1 MLRCRACFSRCI
13 RALDTA
19 PLQSHSVRR
28 DGLSALV
35 ATQQRPSSS
44 STYDSRN
51 IGDRARERLNPRSRD
66 RPYGDRPPRQDAWE
80 RSPAAR
86 SLKRREDEALR
97 RPVDREA
104 LKNEVASGE
113 MWLGKRDPTITQAEW
128 DRRRRELRH
137 LRDPLEVAAFVKQEL
152 AKGKMKEMRQ
162 LVRMASHSMQVVVS
176 WNHIIDHLMKQTR
189 VSEAF
194 KVYNEMKKIGQFP
207 DSYTY
212 TIVLRGLSNNPEK
225 PGATSMAIAVYHSL
239 SAPNSRVKPSIIH
252 TNAVL
257 TVCARALDMD
267 ALWGFAAKIPES
279 GPGAADARTFTI
291 ILNAVRQNLLV
302 DAPLGEGENEL
313 AHRRE
318 RGVVEGRRIWED
330 VVGRWRNADLIVE
343 EELVCAMGRLLLV
356 GSRPRDWDDVLSLV
370 EQTMD
375 IPRLVPRLGSI
386 EREALPRIRAPNT
399 LPEFKP
405 ENEDEDSKR
414 GGEFLALTVDG
425 KKSRPLTYATPS
437 NETLSMVLEACQK
450 IVAPKAAEEYWEM
463 LTDPGTYA
471 IVPDNNNLHQRLRL
485 LRQNRASTAVVRM
498 LQDKSFANKLHLKP
512 GTFRIA
518 MSTCVRDKNNH
529 NSLKNATQILQ
540 LMMDTLPDADPK
552 TIQKYA
558 ELAVDFPL
566 AKGEDL
572 VEALTYLQPVANSI
586 KVQLNV
592 GTEKTYRGRSSAD
605 IKPLSEEA
613 RQDAVAAL
621 RKIYAVFD
629 KLILSN
635 LISEEQKAPFKAER
649 ARMSAL
655 INRLAFR
662 ASVKRVS
669 LKSGP
674 SASEEAQGETD
685 DSAKVEVAT
694 EERREKL
701 GFSRPSN
708 NWRTRRAAPPERR
721 KQWASPPTE

>member
-1 MLRCRACFSRCI
+1 
-13 RALDTA
+13 
-19 PLQSHSVRR
+19 
-28 DGLSALV
+28 
-35 ATQQRPSSS
+35 
-44 STYDSRN
+44 
-51 IGDRARERLNPRSRD
+51 
-66 RPYGDRPPRQDAWE
+66 
-80 RSPAAR
+80 
-86 SLKRREDEALR
+86 
-97 RPVDREA
+97 
-104 LKNEVASGE
+104 
-113 MWLGKRDPTITQAEW
+113 
-128 DRRRRELRH
+128 
-137 LRDPLEVAAFVKQEL
+137 
-152 AKGKMKEMRQ
+152 MRQ
-162 LVRMASHSMQVVVS
+162 
-176 WNHIIDHLMKQTR
+176 
-189 VSEAF
+189 
-194 KVYNEMKKIGQFP
+194 MKKTGQFP

-212 TIVLRGLSNNPEK
+212 TIILRGLSNNPEK
-225 PGATSMAIAVYHSL
+225 SGATSMAIAVYHSL

-279 GPGAADARTFTI
+279 GPGAADARTFTV
-291 ILNAVRQNLLV
+291 ILNAIRQNLLV

-375 IPRLVPRLGSI
+375 LPRLVPRLGTN

-399 LPEFKP
+399 PPEFKP

-414 GGEFLALTVDG
+414 GDEFLALTVDG

-463 LTDPGTYA
+463 LTDPGTCA
-471 IVPDNNNLHQRLRL
+471 IVPDNNNLHQRLRH
-485 LRQNRASTAVVRM
+485 LRQNRASSAVVRM

-529 NSLKNATQILQ
+529 SSLKNATQILQ
-540 LMMDTLPDADPK
+540 LMTATLPDADPK

-572 VEALTYLQPVANSI
+572 VEALTYLQPVANNL

-635 LISEEQKAPFKAER
+635 LIPEEQKAPFKAER

-655 INRLAFR
+655 INSLAFR

-669 LKSGP
+669 PRSGP
-674 SASEEAQGETD
+674 SASAEAQGETD
-685 DSAKVEVAT
+685 DSVEVGQVAT
-694 EERREKL
+694 EERRERPR
-701 GFSRPSN
+701 FSRPSD
-708 NWRTRRAAPPERR
+708 NWRTSRAAPPERR
-721 KQWASPPTE
+721 KQWRSATE

>member
-1 MLRCRACFSRCI
+1 MLHCRACFSRCI

-19 PLQSHSVRR
+19 PLQTHRLRR

-35 ATQQRPSSS
+35 ATQERSASS
-44 STYDSRN
+44 STSDAPYVAA
-51 IGDRARERLNPRSRD
+51 RARD
-66 RPYGDRPPRQDAWE
+66 RPDLPSRRRAYGDPPHSKDAWE
-80 RSPAAR
+80 RSPAA
-86 SLKRREDEALR
+86 SHLKRREYQALR

-104 LKNEVASGE
+104 MKKELGSGE
-113 MWLGKRDPTITQAEW
+113 MWLGKRDPRMTPAEW
-128 DRRRRELRH
+128 DRRRRELQH
-137 LRDPLEVAAFVKQEL
+137 LHDPLEVAAFVKQEL
-152 AKGKMKEMRQ
+152 AKGKTKEMQQ

-176 WNHIIDHLMKQTR
+176 WNHIIDHLMR
-189 VSEAF
+189 SASVSEAF
-194 KVYNEMKKIGQFP
+194 KVYNEMKKRGQFP

-212 TIVLRGLSNNPEK
+212 TIVLRGLSNNPDQSGVASK
-225 PGATSMAIAVYHSL
+225 AIAVYHSL
-239 SAPNSRVKPSIIH
+239 SAPNSRVKSSIIH

-257 TVCARALDMD
+257 SVCARALDMD

-291 ILNAVRQNLLV
+291 ILNAIRQSLLV

-318 RGVVEGRRIWED
+318 RGVAEGRRMWED
-330 VVGRWRNADLIVE
+330 VVGKWRNADLVIE

-375 IPRLVPRLGSI
+375 IPRLVPRLGTI
-386 EREALPRIRAPNT
+386 AREALPRIRAPNT
-399 LPEFKP
+399 PPEFKP
-405 ENEDEDSKR
+405 ENEDDGSKR
-414 GGEFLALTVDG
+414 GNEFLALTEDG

-437 NETLSMVLEACQK
+437 NATLSMVLEACQK
-450 IVAPKAAEEYWEM
+450 VVAPKAADEYWDV

-485 LRQNRASTAVVRM
+485 LRTNRASSAVVQM
-498 LQDKSFANKLHLKP
+498 LQEESFAKQLVVKP
-512 GTFRIA
+512 GTFRLA

-540 LMMDTLPDADPK
+540 LMMEALPDADAK
-552 TIQKYA
+552 TVYKYA

-586 KVQLNV
+586 RVQLNV
-592 GTEKTYRGRSSAD
+592 GTEKTYGGRSSAGT
-605 IKPLSEEA
+605 KVLSPEA
-613 RQDAVAAL
+613 RNDAIAAL

-629 KLILSN
+629 RLILSN
-635 LISEEQKAPFKAER
+635 LIPEEQKAPFKAER

-655 INRLAFR
+655 IQRLVFK
-662 ASVKRVS
+662 ASVK
-669 LKSGP
+669 SGP
-674 SASEEAQGETD
+674 RASEGAQSETVD
-685 DSAKVEVAT
+685 PAEEGNVAPAQ
-694 EERREKL
+694 RREKPK
-701 GFSRPSN
+701 FSRPSG
-708 NWRTRRAAPPERR
+708 NWRTSRAAPPGER
-721 KQWASPPTE
+721 KPWVSPSTD